1 MLSSPRRRRR
11 ITYLGGML
19 GVVGIIATLVVVLP
33 DDNGDNLPEAREGKP
48 TLVEPA
54 PKPVKLARAD
64 AKAARAAAAKF
75 VATAVLRRNIEES
88 WELTAPVLKAGY
100 TRATW
105 KRGEIPVVPFPA
117 DDLDEV
123 RWRLDYS
130 ITNHVGLQ
138 VAMLPLANSRTK
150 ALLFEMELVRA
161 GPASNRR
168 WLVDYWAPL
177 GPGADSPSTRIRQQ
191 LAAGSSSNPNTI
203 SGSWLAAP
211 VVAVFGTLFASPIA
225 LTVRGR
231 LRHRRAER
239 DYRAR
244 LGEPRV

>member
-11 ITYLGGML
+11 VAYMGGLL
-19 GVVGIIATLVVVLP
+19 GVVGLITALVVVLAE
-33 DDNGDNLPEAREGKP
+33 DNGDNLPKPREGQP
-48 TLVEPA
+48 TLVAPA
-54 PKPVKLARAD
+54 PKPVKLDRAD

-75 VATAVLRRNIEES
+75 VATAVLRRNIDDS
-88 WELTAPVLKAGY
+88 WELTAPELKAGF
-100 TRATW
+100 TREKW

-117 DDLDEV
+117 EDLDEV

-138 VAMLPLANSRTK
+138 VSMLPRENTRTK
-150 ALLFEMELVRA
+150 ALLFEMELVRT

-177 GPGADSPSTRIRQQ
+177 GPGTDSPSTRMRQQ
-191 LAAGSSSNPNTI
+191 LAGSASNPNTI
-203 SGSWLAAP
+203 SGSWLAVP
-211 VVAVFGTLFASPIA
+211 VVAVFGTLLAIPVA